1 MGVEQHDAETME
13 PAAAKPGEAK
23 PALTSA
29 DLMARLRFAP
39 GEGRIW
45 LDDQRMLLIH
55 TSAMGVLRRELI
67 EGLGIERA
75 RGLLTRMGYNSGARD
90 GALARRLA
98 SRANVEEQFS
108 VGPELHALEGIV
120 AVEKVRL
127 DINVEKGSYYGEYI
141 WRHSSEAEEHVHIYG
156 IGADPVCWRQ
166 IGYASGYTSEF
177 MGRPILFRE
186 VECAGTGLEC
196 CRIVG
201 KPVEEWEDADEDL
214 HYLKSGGF
222 TRGVSTAVGGLMAP
236 GQSEGAVAMFPEG
249 EVVGVSTGFNTVCHM
264 LDCVADTSA
273 TVLFLGESGVGKGV
287 FARTLHRIG
296 PRADKPFVAVNCA
309 AIPENLVEAEL
320 FGVEKGA
327 FTGAT
332 TSREGRFERANGG
345 TLFLDEIGA
354 MNLAAQSK
362 LLRALHLGEIER
374 VGGTKTLRVDVRVI
388 AATNQNLKANVK
400 AGRFR
405 EDLYF
410 RLNVFPIN
418 VPPLRQRREDVPVL
432 MNYFLHKFCQRHHR
446 NVTGFTPRAI
456 DALLSYELP
465 GNIRELE
472 NMIERGV
479 ILARG
484 QSAIDITHLFTG
496 GEHWDRSTLG
506 LGGDGRVAALAGE
519 AEAAAKGGSPLPESA
534 EKAIEKIRQ
543 LLEDKDAAGEFSL
556 DEVQRGLEDIL
567 IQQAIARVD
576 GNLSAAARAL
586 GITRSRLVYRINS
599 RDGGDS
605 PGD

>member
-1 MGVEQHDAETME
+1 MGVEESKN
-13 PAAAKPGEAK
+13 AAAANASEASEAGGAK
-23 PALTSA
+23 TQA
-29 DLMARLRFAP
+29 DLMARLRFALS
-39 GEGRIW
+39 EGCIW

-90 GALARRLA
+90 GALARRLV
-98 SRANVEEQFS
+98 SRGSIEEQFS
-108 VGPELHALEGIV
+108 AGPELHALEGIV
-120 AVEKVRL
+120 SVEKVRL
-127 DINVEKGSYYGEYI
+127 EIDVESGQYYGEYI
-141 WRHSSEAEEHVHIYG
+141 WRHSSEAEEHVRIYG

-186 VECAGTGLEC
+186 VECAGTGREN

-214 HYLKSGGF
+214 RYLKSGG
-222 TRGVSTAVGGLMAP
+222 GMLGEGAVGGLTASVP
-236 GQSEGAVAMFPEG
+236 GSDAAAMFPEG

-264 LDCVADTSA
+264 LDCVADTAA

-296 PRADKPFVAVNCA
+296 PRADRPFVAVNCA

-332 TSREGRFERANGG
+332 ASREGRFERANGG
-345 TLFLDEIGA
+345 TLFLDEIGT
-354 MNLAAQSK
+354 MNFSAQGK

-374 VGGTKTLRVDVRVI
+374 VGDTKMRKVDVRVI
-388 AATNQNLKANVK
+388 AATNQNLKADVK

-405 EDLYF
+405 EDLFY
-410 RLNVFPIN
+410 RLNVFPVN
-418 VPPLRQRREDVPVL
+418 VPPLRERREDIPVL
-432 MNYFLHKFCQRHHR
+432 MNHFLHKFCQRHNR
-446 NVTGFTPRAI
+446 KFTGFTPRAI
-456 DALLSYELP
+456 DALLSYDLP

-484 QSAIDITHLFTG
+484 HSAIDIPHLFTG

-506 LGGDGRVAALAGE
+506 VDDEGRM
-519 AEAAAKGGSPLPESA
+519 AAASGRNTGAVEVGSNLPESA
-534 EKAIEKIRQ
+534 EKAMDQIRQ
-543 LLEDKDAAGEFSL
+543 LLESQDAAGEFSL
-556 DEVQRGLEDIL
+556 DEVQHGLEDML
-567 IQQAIARVD
+567 IQRAIDRAG

-586 GITRSRLVYRINS
+586 GITRSRLVYRVNN
-599 RDGGDS
+599 REEGEPADN
-605 PGD
+605 

>member
-1 MGVEQHDAETME
+1 MDAERHDARTSA
-13 PAAAKPGEAK
+13 PAAARQDEAR
-23 PALTSA
+23 PALTNA

-39 GEGRIW
+39 AEGRIW

-75 RGLLTRMGYNSGARD
+75 RGLLTRMGYSSGARD
-90 GALARRLA
+90 GALARRLV
-98 SRANVEEQFS
+98 SRGNVEEQFS

-120 AVEKVRL
+120 AVEKVKLR
-127 DINVEKGSYYGEYI
+127 INVEKGYYYGEYL
-141 WRHSSEAEEHVHIYG
+141 WRHSSEAEEHVHLYG

-186 VECAGTGLEC
+186 VECAGTGQDC
-196 CRIVG
+196 CRIIG
-201 KPVEEWEDADEDL
+201 KPAEDWGDIDEDL
-214 HYLKSGGF
+214 RYLKSGGLAF
-222 TRGVSTAVGGLMAP
+222 ETTTAVGGLTAS
-236 GQSEGAVAMFPEG
+236 GSAADTAAMFPEG

-264 LDCVADTSA
+264 LDCVADTTA
-273 TVLFLGESGVGKGV
+273 TVLLLGESGVGKGV

-296 PRADKPFVAVNCA
+296 PRADKPFIAVNCA
-309 AIPENLVEAEL
+309 AIPETLVEAEL

-327 FTGAT
+327 YTGAT

-345 TLFLDEIGA
+345 TLFLDEIGT
-354 MNLAAQSK
+354 MNFAAQGK

-374 VGGTKTLRVDVRVI
+374 VGGTKTLHVDVRVI
-388 AATNQNLKANVK
+388 AATNQDLKADVK

-418 VPPLRQRREDVPVL
+418 VPPLRERREDIPVL

-446 NVTGFTPRAI
+446 NATGFTPRAI

-484 QSAIDITHLFTG
+484 QSAIDIPHLFTG
-496 GEHWDRSTLG
+496 GEQWDRSTLG
-506 LGGDGRVAALAGE
+506 VGGDGRVSAPAGSAADTADVVPEPMHRALQRIRKLLAGG
-519 AEAAAKGGSPLPESA
+519 AENEG
-534 EKAIEKIRQ
+534 
-543 LLEDKDAAGEFSL
+543 FSL
-556 DEVQRGLEDIL
+556 DEVHREIEDVVVNE
-567 IQQAIARVD
+567 AIERTG

-586 GITRSRLVYRINS
+586 GITRSRLVYRVNS
-599 RDGGDS
+599 REEDKPAD
-605 PGD
+605 D